1 MCVAQ
6 ALTQFLIH
14 FSWNVLKWYT
24 SMKYANYFKGGG
36 LFMTDEE
43 KVLLDFLKVN
53 SAYEAK
59 VIPGTS
65 TFTFM
70 TKLTGI
76 PQVWKLDEEGEAVSV
91 H

>member
-1 MCVAQ
+1 
-6 ALTQFLIH
+6 
-14 FSWNVLKWYT
+14 
-24 SMKYANYFKGGG
+24 
-36 LFMTDEE
+36 MTDEE

-59 VIPGTS
+59 VVPGTS

-76 PQVWKLDEEGEAVSV
+76 PQVWKLDEEGKPFQFIEMHDRVLSV
-91 H
+91 HHSPTGDRTVVGVDQQGE